1 MTIDDKKIADITEK
15 IVQEYRPEKIILFGS
30 HVWGEPNES
39 SDVDLL
45 VIKADERSRLER
57 QRSVRRL
64 LSGFDV
70 PIDVLVYTKAE
81 IEEKVNRSRN
91 LFLEDILRNGRVL
104 YNRDGE
110 HIRLLHA
117 PAELVV

>member
-30 HVWGEPNES
+30 HAWGEPNES

-64 LSGFDV
+64 LSGFGV